1 MDLIFAR
8 QYFCSVKFFCIAKTH
23 IKMKKALSVL
33 ALAIFTLLPTLGQSV
48 NQPNGDP
55 NRDRIIFGGS
65 AHHPRLADAQPAGWY
80 YRDSHVLTIEF
91 PVADFEP
98 YTLTVSSPYNSLDY
112 YVTTPFISVNI
123 SPDVVEVDLLLETTS
138 GDMYYGSFEATAAG
152 STE

>member
-1 MDLIFAR
+1 MKSLSLLTFAFLAAFALFANPD
-8 QYFCSVKFFCIAKTH
+8 QTNGLTKEVIINGTKGATH
-23 IKMKKALSVL
+23 APHMTDVMPSAFYHES
-33 ALAIFTLLPTLGQSV
+33 
-48 NQPNGDP
+48 
-55 NRDRIIFGGS
+55 NR
-65 AHHPRLADAQPAGWY
+65 L
-80 YRDSHVLTIEF
+80 LTIEF